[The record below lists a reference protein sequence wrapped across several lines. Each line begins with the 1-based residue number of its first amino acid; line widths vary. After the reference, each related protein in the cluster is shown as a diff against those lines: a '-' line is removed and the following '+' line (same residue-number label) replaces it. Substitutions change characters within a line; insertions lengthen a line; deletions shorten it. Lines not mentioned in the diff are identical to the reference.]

1 MLACGDKSA
10 LWANSGGDGGEGF
23 FRVYRFPARGGA
35 DSADEG
41 SGNNSVWA
49 IIAGVVKSFGVTFE
63 TALYDMSYVNVVM
76 YMRTLPDYSAT
87 KDKKGKEGKEVIN
100 ADDPRNRDRVNEI
113 LFGNNG

>member
-1 MLACGDKSA
+1 
-10 LWANSGGDGGEGF
+10 
-23 FRVYRFPARGGA
+23 
-35 DSADEG
+35 
-41 SGNNSVWA
+41 
-49 IIAGVVKSFGVTFE
+49 
-63 TALYDMSYVNVVM
+63 MSYVNVVM